1 MSARLGFVAL
11 LIGAASVIWIAQRG
25 ADELHRFRSTDPR
38 VWEADIAQ
46 FERDAAEAPAS
57 VGAITII
64 GASTIRF
71 WETAAEDLAPFDVM
85 RRGFGGAKLADV
97 SFYAERLVTPK
108 PIALVLSIG
117 GNDLFE
123 FAGSDSAAPEE
134 AAAACVALLEKFQT
148 LLPDVPIYYVAIRP
162 PILDAQGRDPSSKVN
177 QLLRA
182 FADATAGIEFI
193 DANVRMYDDDG
204 QLRDGLRAWD
214 GSQLS
219 TEGYVAW
226 SAPIRDR
233 LVRDLGGPESSAAQ

>member
-11 LIGAASVIWIAQRG
+11 LLGVASVIWIAQRG

-38 VWEADIAQ
+38 VWEADIAG
-46 FERDAAEAPAS
+46 FEREAAEAPAS

-71 WETAAEDLAPFDVM
+71 WETAAEDLAPFEVM
-85 RRGFGGAKLADV
+85 RRGFGGAKIADV
-97 SFYAERLVTPK
+97 SFYADRLATPK
-108 PIALVLSIG
+108 PRALILSIG

-123 FAGSDSAAPEE
+123 FAGSDAADPEE
-134 AAAACVALLEKFQT
+134 AAAACVALLEKFRA
-148 LLPDVPIYYVAIRP
+148 LLLDVPIYYVAIRP

-177 QLLRA
+177 QRLRE
-182 FADATAGIEFI
+182 FADATPGVEFI

-204 QLRDGLRAWD
+204 QLREGFRAWD

-219 TEGYVAW
+219 SEGYAAW

-233 LVRDLGGPESSAAQ
+233 LIRDLGSSESSAVQ